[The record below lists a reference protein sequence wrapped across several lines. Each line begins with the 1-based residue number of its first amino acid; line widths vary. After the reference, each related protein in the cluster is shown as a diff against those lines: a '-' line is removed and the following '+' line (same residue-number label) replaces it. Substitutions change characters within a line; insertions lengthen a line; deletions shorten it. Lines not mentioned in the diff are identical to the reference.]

1 MGMKTEPASAT
12 AMAEGFK
19 NAGLADDLNPF
30 RESRQAKAG
39 NSGVPREVDAKG
51 VVRVFSFKV
60 RPISAEPARQQVKFS
75 QMDVFVLDRG
85 VRRKPMLEIQE
96 AIANR
101 IGTAHWFRKHV
112 AYLVLSSGMS
122 FTVNF

>member
-12 AMAEGFK
+12 AMAEALK
-19 NAGLADDLNPF
+19 NAGLADDLSAY

-51 VVRVFSFKV
+51 LVRVFSFKV
-60 RPISAEPARQQVKFS
+60 RPTSAETARQQVEFS
-75 QMDVFVLDRG
+75 QMDVFLLDHK
-85 VRRKPMLEIQE
+85 VRSKPMLEIQE

-101 IGTAHWFRKHV
+101 IGTAHWYRKHV
-112 AYLVLSSGMS
+112 AYLVLSPGMS